1 MKHSNNISG
10 VQPPTNYFSQ
20 PNRVGKSSISSTI
33 VEKIKTWLQVLVTD
47 SNNIEVIKQ
56 FLDRKLLLDNKYL
69 LRV

>member
-1 MKHSNNISG
+1 M
-10 VQPPTNYFSQ
+10 
-20 PNRVGKSSISSTI
+20 GKSSISSI
-33 VEKIKTWLQVLVTD
+33 MVEKIKTGLQVLVTD

>member
-56 FLDRKLLLDNKYL
+56 FLDRKLILN
-69 LRV
+69 RQ